1 MKLSTKGRYATR
13 AMMDLARHYT
23 EGLVL
28 LRDIAERQDISERY
42 LEHLFLSLKA
52 AGLVKSV
59 RGARGGFT
67 LTSPPA
73 ETKLIDI
80 LRVSEGPMSVVECTV
95 NPESCPRSM
104 RCAMRDVWSELQE
117 AMNGVLKSMTLQ
129 DLVDRQVNKDRN
141 TTNMYTI

>member
-13 AMMDLARHYT
+13 AMMDLARHYG

-28 LRDIAERQDISERY
+28 LRDIAERQNISERY

-67 LTSPPA
+67 LANRPA
-73 ETKLIDI
+73 ETKLIEV
-80 LRVSEGPMSVVECTV
+80 LRVSEGPMSVVECTTD
-95 NPESCPRSM
+95 PKSCTRSA
-104 RCAMRDVWSELQE
+104 RCATRDVWLELQE
-117 AMNGVLKSMTLQ
+117 AMSGVLESLTLQ
-129 DLVDRQVNKDRN
+129 DLVTRQNKKDQ
-141 TTNMYTI
+141 TTANMYTI